1 MLLDIHTHQMP
12 SVAGEGIRNV
22 SPVEFRP
29 AEGAYYSVGIHP
41 WQASEASPA
50 DWERLEEAVRHPSV
64 LAVGEAGLDKRTSVP
79 LELQKEVFVRQ
90 VLLSETV
97 CKPLVIHCVKA
108 FNELVEMKRKYRPS
122 VPWVVHGF
130 RNNLH
135 IARTLMQEGIYF
147 SLGERYRPEVLQ
159 SLPLD
164 RLLAETDESTR
175 DIRTLIGRM
184 AEMRGMSSGVLCRR
198 VDENARNIFF
208 RR

>member
-1 MLLDIHTHQMP
+1 MP

-22 SPVEFRP
+22 SPAEFRP
-29 AEGAYYSVGIHP
+29 LGGAYYSVGIHP

-50 DWERLEEAVRHPSV
+50 DWERLKEAVRHPSV

-135 IARTLMQEGIYF
+135 IARTLMQEGHLFLAGRKIPPRGVAKPA
-147 SLGERYRPEVLQ
+147 LGSPAGRNGRKPPGHPYPYRA
-159 SLPLD
+159 D
-164 RLLAETDESTR
+164 GGNAGHESR
-175 DIRTLIGRM
+175 SPVPPG
-184 AEMRGMSSGVLCRR
+184 G
-198 VDENARNIFF
+198 
-208 RR
+208 